1 MILINK
7 KLLVTLGLSSV
18 VVLSAMTAIQP
29 GPPQPEMK
37 AQNLKVLPKNLTNK
51 QLDHIMDDWSHS
63 LGVRCS
69 FCHAR
74 NEETKK
80 MDFASDAKPEK
91 EMAREMFKM
100 TATINKKYF
109 KAGKDSTGMI
119 MYTGVNCYTC
129 HQGKEHPEVVDA
141 PSPKRMGPPPGSMPA
156 PGTPPQGTPPAGTP
170 PNNGR

>member
-18 VVLSAMTAIQP
+18 VVLSAMTAMQP
-29 GPPQPEMK
+29 GPAQPEMK
-37 AQNLKVLPKNLTNK
+37 AKNLKVLPKNISHE
-51 QLDHIMDDWSHS
+51 QLDHIMGEWSHS
-63 LGVRCS
+63 LGVRCG
-69 FCHAR
+69 FCHAP
-74 NEETKK
+74 NPETKK

-141 PSPKRMGPPPGSMPA
+141 PAPKRMGMPA
-156 PGTPPQGTPPAGTP
+156 GAPPQGTPPQGTPPPAGTP